1 MVDAPVLASTV
12 TTSAVVLVAIAALV
26 LPVYQLSRDGF
37 LPRLRRRRP

>member
-1 MVDAPVLASTV
+1 MAQGPVLASAV
-12 TTSAVVLVAIAALV
+12 ETSAVVVVAIAALV

>member
-1 MVDAPVLASTV
+1 MADAPVLASAV
-12 TTSAVVLVAIAALV
+12 ATSAIVLAAVVALG